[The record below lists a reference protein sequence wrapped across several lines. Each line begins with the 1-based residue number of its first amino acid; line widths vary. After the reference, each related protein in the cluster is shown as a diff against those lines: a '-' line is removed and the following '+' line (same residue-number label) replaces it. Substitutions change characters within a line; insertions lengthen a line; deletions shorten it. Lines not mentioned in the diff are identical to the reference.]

1 MENYAEIREKAW
13 AAINAARQQNEKE
26 QVKATVQST
35 DAAKPAK
42 EKVYHFDSPKALM
55 EHLMSQKNS

>member
-13 AAINAARQQNEKE
+13 AAINAARQQKEKE
-26 QVKATVQST
+26 QAQST
-35 DAAKPAK
+35 DAAEPAK
-42 EKVYHFDSPKALM
+42 EKVHYFDSPKALM